1 MLCKDVMAVLEE
13 NFARSYAMDWD
24 NVGLLVG
31 REEKPVRRIYVALD
45 ATDEVIDEAAQ
56 WGADLL
62 VTHHPLI
69 FSGMKRITG
78 QDFIGRRVLN
88 LARRDIAYYAMHT
101 NYDVVRM
108 GKLAADRLKLMRQD
122 VLEVTCEGQQPDH
135 GENEVCREGIGR
147 TGYLTEP
154 VPLEDCCEWVKKA
167 FSLEAVRVFGD
178 LKKPVHKVAV
188 CPGSGKSVIRDAL
201 GRSADVLIT
210 GDMGHHEG
218 IDAAAQ
224 GMAVI
229 DAGHYGLEYI
239 FVEDMKEYLKEKI
252 TGAEVLAAPVKHPY
266 VNL

>member
-1 MLCKDVMAVLEE
+1 MLCKDVMAVIEE
-13 NFARSYAMDWD
+13 SFARNYAMDWD

-31 REEKPVRRIYVALD
+31 REDKPVGKIYVALD
-45 ATDEVIDEAAQ
+45 ATDEVIDEAAR

-69 FSGMKRITG
+69 FSGMKRITS
-78 QDFIGRRVLN
+78 QDFIGRRVLG
-88 LARRDIAYYAMHT
+88 LAKRDIAYYAMHT

-108 GKLAADRLKLMRQD
+108 GKLAADRLGLVRQD
-122 VLEVTCEGQQPDH
+122 VLEVTCEWQQAACGGQ
-135 GENEVCREGIGR
+135 EICREGIGR
-147 TGYLTEP
+147 TGYLEEP
-154 VPLEDCCEWVKKA
+154 VSLEDCCEWVKP
-167 FSLEAVRVFGD
+167 VR
-178 LKKPVHKVAV
+178 KVAV
-188 CPGSGKSVIRDAL
+188 CPGSGKSVIREAL

-218 IDAAAQ
+218 IDATAQ

-239 FVEDMKEYLKEKI
+239 FVEDMKEYLQEKI